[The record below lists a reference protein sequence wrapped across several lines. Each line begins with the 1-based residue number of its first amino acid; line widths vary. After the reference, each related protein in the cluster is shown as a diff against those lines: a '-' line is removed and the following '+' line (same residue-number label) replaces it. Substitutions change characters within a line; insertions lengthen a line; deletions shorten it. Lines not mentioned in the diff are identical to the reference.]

1 MDNRNILLSA
11 LSVGVGVG
19 VGIGLSSGQGL
30 SKWGVNGNSSSDGVT
45 PENLEQE
52 MLRMV
57 VDGRETNVTF
67 DQFPFYLRYSFSLQ
81 TFVLNLFM
89 YFCILIYIPILYVM
103 TGSRQG

>member
-1 MDNRNILLSA
+1 MEHRNILLSA

-19 VGIGLSSGQGL
+19 VGIGLSSGQHL
-30 SKWGVNGNSSSDGVT
+30 SKWGVNGNSSSDRVT

-57 VDGRETNVTF
+57 VDGRESSVTF

-81 TFVLNLFM
+81 TFFLKLCM
-89 YFCILIYIPILYVM
+89 CSCILIYIPFLYLM
-103 TGSRQG
+103 TGNRQG